1 VPYEHEAVQQERMM
15 DPITLALAGL
25 LAYRTYQGQGKLAEW
40 IGHQGP
46 NAAPGTS
53 PGLNLPPLL
62 EKIGAAPVAQGLAD
76 LLKDFQTK
84 GFGETAKSWVETGPN
99 QPITPPDLERALG
112 PQKIEWLMQQ
122 TGLSR
127 DALLQGLSR
136 DLPTAVDQLTPD
148 GRLPTEGDAARIP
161 PRARAS

>member
-1 VPYEHEAVQQERMM
+1 M

-46 NAAPGTS
+46 NAPPGPA

-84 GFGETAKSWVETGPN
+84 GFGETAKSWVEQGPN
-99 QPITPPDLERALG
+99 KAIAAPDLERALG
-112 PQKIEWLMQQ
+112 TQKIEWLMKQ
-122 TGLSR
+122 TGMSREALLDGLSR
-127 DALLQGLSR
+127 E
-136 DLPTAVDQLTPD
+136 LPTAVDQLTPD
-148 GRLPTEGDAARIP
+148 GRLPTEQEAATPLRP
-161 PRARAS
+161 SSVV

>member
-1 VPYEHEAVQQERMM
+1 M

-46 NAAPGTS
+46 NAVPGTA

-76 LLKDFQTK
+76 LLKDFQAK
-84 GFGETAKSWVETGPN
+84 GLGETAKSWVNQGPN
-99 QPITPPDLERALG
+99 KPISGADLESALG
-112 PQKIEWLMQQ
+112 PQKIDWLMKQ
-122 TGLSR
+122 TGLSKQS
-127 DALLQGLSR
+127 LLDGLSR
-136 DLPTAVDQLTPD
+136 ELPTAVDQLTPD
-148 GRLPTEGDAARIP
+148 GRLPTEAPAAKAWTSHPAGR
-161 PRARAS
+161 